1 MAVMATER
9 NKWQVAKRAFSYII
23 SGPLATAWEMAPQT
37 AITSASVYLVAMFG
51 MSHHILPA
59 WIAVPMALGFEWT
72 WLRSIRTAGL
82 VRKGADADRWINLLT
97 WTALITVVAY
107 GILYIIGL
115 PSIGIIPAEP
125 GKVWGLGLA
134 LAKVIPIALMGFAAA
149 NLHRIHK
156 QQIQS
161 DIAQEQKEQR
171 DYLAGLQAQHDA
183 ISIERARKEMDLE
196 LWQKSLEVKRAMRAK
211 PAAPPSRK
219 KPVVID
225 GVTYASRAEA
235 AAALGISPQA
245 VSKRAKKECASNS

>member
-1 MAVMATER
+1 MTVTAPER
-9 NKWQVAKRAFSYII
+9 AIWPVAKRAFSFVV
-23 SGPLATAWEMAPQT
+23 SGPIATAWEMAPQT

-51 MSHHILPA
+51 MSHHILPW

-82 VRKGADADRWINLLT
+82 VRKGVDADFWINVLT

-107 GILYIIGL
+107 GILFIIGL
-115 PSIGIIPAEP
+115 PSIGIIPEAP
-125 GKVWGLGLA
+125 GKWWGLGLA

-156 QQIQS
+156 QQV
-161 DIAQEQKEQR
+161 IADQEARQKEDRARLDQ
-171 DYLAGLQAQHDA
+171 LQAQHDA
-183 ISIERARKEMDLE
+183 IEMERQRKLMELDL
-196 LWQKSLEVKRAMRAK
+196 WKQSLEVKRSMRVK
-211 PAAPPSRK
+211 QAPQPSKK

-245 VSKRAKKECASNS
+245 VSKRAKKED

>member
-1 MAVMATER
+1 MAVMAVER
-9 NKWQVAKRAFSYII
+9 GKWQVAKRAISYIFL
-23 SGPLATAWEMAPQT
+23 GPIATAWEMAPQT

-51 MSHHILPA
+51 MSHHILPW

-82 VRKGADADRWINLLT
+82 VRKGAEADRWINLLT

-125 GKVWGLGLA
+125 GRGWGIALA

-156 QQIQS
+156 QQIQA
-161 DIAQEQKEQR
+161 DIERDQKTQR

-183 ISIERARKEMDLE
+183 IKIERARKEMELE
-196 LWQKSLEVKRAMRAK
+196 MWRQSLEVKRAMRTK
-211 PAAPPSRK
+211 PAQATK
-219 KPVVID
+219 KRPVVID
-225 GVTYASRAEA
+225 GVEYESRAAA

-245 VSKRAKKECASNS
+245 VSKRARKDTS